1 MNAYLDITLTVLMML
16 VAALAPL
23 LQVGLLFGLM
33 WWAYR
38 AGVKS
43 AAPPPGDER

>member
-1 MNAYLDITLTVLMML
+1 MSAYFDIALTVLMML

-33 WWAYR
+33 WRAYM

-43 AAPPPGDER
+43 AAPPPNAG